1 MIITVATHFELKVGG
16 EGIEPKSRD
25 GSTYSDFFVAEGF
38 LFIRLKGP
46 TVLSIIYMYIT
57 WLQDL

>member
-1 MIITVATHFELKVGG
+1 MIITAVTHFELMVGG
-16 EGIEPKSRD
+16 EGIERISRD

-46 TVLSIIYMYIT
+46 TVLSIIYI
-57 WLQDL
+57 